1 MVEVGG
7 QITKCSSL
15 NMVQNLICLVF
26 GSFEMIWGI
35 LIKFTPLKLWQFYS
49 LDEPVEEKP
58 EETDEMPDKVMAI
71 GITKD

>member
-15 NMVQNLICLVF
+15 NMVQNLICLVI

-35 LIKFTPLKLWQFYS
+35 VIKLTPLKLWQFYS
-49 LDEPVEEKP
+49 LDEPVEAKAD
-58 EETDEMPDKVMAI
+58 ETNDPDKVMAI
-71 GITKD
+71 GITED

>member
-49 LDEPVEEKP
+49 LDEPVEAKS